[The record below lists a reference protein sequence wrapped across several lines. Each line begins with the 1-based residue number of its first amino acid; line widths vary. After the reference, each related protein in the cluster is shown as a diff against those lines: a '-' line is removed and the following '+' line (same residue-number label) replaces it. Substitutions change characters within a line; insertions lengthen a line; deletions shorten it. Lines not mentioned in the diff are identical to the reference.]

1 MEIRQYINFFRK
13 WLWMVVLGAVVCG
26 GASYMVSINLP
37 KSYQSSVTL
46 LVQQASSSYG
56 TQYTDLLTS
65 QNLAK
70 TYGEMLKKR
79 PVVEDVIQ
87 KLGLGT
93 TPEKLAEQVD
103 VELVRD
109 TQLILVKVTDGDPA
123 RAKAIADQMGKS
135 FIATVDSLQ
144 STNLNSARGELQ
156 KQIDDIKAQID
167 SETAQLEKLRGDAAS
182 NGSDPVVAG
191 ELGVLQSQLS
201 QDQLTYANLLKNYQE
216 LDMAQSRTSN
226 SVTVVEPAAIP
237 SEPVAPRIM
246 VNSALAAFIGLILGI
261 GIAVLLEYLDDT
273 IKINEDVTRALAL
286 PALASIA
293 RVRGMKEYGRALFAH
308 NNPKAPIAEAYRMLR
323 TNVQFS
329 SLDKPMNTLLVTST
343 NPGEGKSVTAANL
356 GVVFAQAGKRVILI
370 DSDLRRPTQ
379 QKLFNT
385 DNARGLT
392 TLLLDD
398 QPDVS
403 SVVRQTPVNNLRLI
417 TSGPIPPSPSEILG
431 SQRMEALIKYLK
443 TQADILI
450 FDSPPVLAVTDS
462 SVLASRMSG
471 AILVV
476 DSGATRRQAALQAV
490 QALRNVGCD
499 ILGVVLNKIPSKSEG
514 YYYSHYYGQEED
526 TARQE
531 IAAKVHAQR
540 HEAPAG

>member
-1 MEIRQYINFFRK
+1 MGIRWYISFFRK
-13 WLWMVVLGAVVCG
+13 WLWMVVLGAAVCG
-26 GASYMVSINLP
+26 GTSYLISVNLP
-37 KSYQSSVTL
+37 KSYESSVTL
-46 LVQQASSSYG
+46 LVQQASSSFG

-70 TYGEMLKKR
+70 TYGEMLTKR
-79 PVVEDVIQ
+79 PVIDDVIG
-87 KLGLGT
+87 KLGLAT
-93 TPEKLAEQVD
+93 TAEKLTAQVD

-109 TQLILVKVTDGDPA
+109 TQLILVKATDGDPSQS
-123 RAKAIADQMGKS
+123 RAIADQVGKS
-135 FIATVDSLQ
+135 FIAKVNSLQ

-156 KQIDDIKAQID
+156 KQIDGIKSQID
-167 SETAQLEKLRGDAAS
+167 SETAELERLRGAATED
-182 NGSDPVVAG
+182 GSDTAIAG
-191 ELGVLQSQLS
+191 ELNTVQSQLS

-216 LDMAQSRTSN
+216 LEMAQARTTN
-226 SVTVVEPAAIP
+226 SVTVVEPAAV
-237 SEPVAPRIM
+237 SSSPVSPKIM
-246 VNSALAAFIGLILGI
+246 VNSIVAAFIGLLIGI
-261 GIAVLLEYLDDT
+261 GIALLMEYLDDT
-273 IKINEDVTRALAL
+273 IKTAQDIAQSLSL
-286 PALASIA
+286 PALATIA
-293 RVRGMKEYGRALFAH
+293 RVRGMRDYGRALFAY

-431 SQRMEALIKYLK
+431 SQRMEALTKYLK

-499 ILGVVLNKIPSKSEG
+499 VLGVVLNKIHSKSDG
-514 YYYSHYYGQEED
+514 YCSHYYSTEED
-526 TARQE
+526 PVRQE
-531 IAAKVHAQR
+531 LSSKIHGQR
-540 HEAPAG
+540 NEAPAR